1 MHVSAFLTPSIQHFA
16 RLVHDALKCDSGVSK
31 KRKPCQHSVILVS
44 ISLDFC
50 STLVCQCRHTI
61 PLTFETPKAC
71 IQYLEIICVGILKLI
86 GWGLP
91 PGVKWSISNSCVCY
105 CSPHTIVCLFCSNW
119 RWDWCLTHHSPA
131 HQGWVYFSIPTF
143 LLVCVQILF
152 HS

>member
-1 MHVSAFLTPSIQHFA
+1 MMDVHQCNDETLRPVMSSSKMLKLARSLHYTDHTSQMYQNTGLVVKLGLQGLSTIYIYIYSHLVHVSAFLTPSIQHFA

-86 GWGLP
+86 G
-91 PGVKWSISNSCVCY
+91 
-105 CSPHTIVCLFCSNW
+105 
-119 RWDWCLTHHSPA
+119 
-131 HQGWVYFSIPTF
+131 
-143 LLVCVQILF
+143 
-152 HS
+152 